1 MQFKH
6 LWKQALYSRQLLHQ
20 SWCPTVTSLS
30 QPKKASFNVQI
41 LIKTSIVFARYFW
54 CLRSYSSWL
63 RSYSAKIWL
72 LFLKINRDWMWCIYC
87 VCIEQVDN
95 YLSQTLTNG
104 SRIDFDDRGASLR
117 LEMACIAV
125 LNVVS
130 AIYHSWARLTVVFI
144 LKTLTIWSEHIQ
156 MGSLQKWR
164 QGS

>member
-1 MQFKH
+1 MPLMCKYSFK
-6 LWKQALYSRQLLHQ
+6 K
-20 SWCPTVTSLS
+20 
-30 QPKKASFNVQI
+30 
-41 LIKTSIVFARYFW
+41 SIVFARYFW

-125 LNVVS
+125 LDVVS
-130 AIYHSWARLTVVFI
+130 AIYLTVVFI